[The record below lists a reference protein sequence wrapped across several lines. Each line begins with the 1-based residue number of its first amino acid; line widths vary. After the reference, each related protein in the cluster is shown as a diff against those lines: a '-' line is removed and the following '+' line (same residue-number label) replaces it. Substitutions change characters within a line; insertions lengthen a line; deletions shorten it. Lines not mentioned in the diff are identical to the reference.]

1 MRQRPWGKW
10 AAEIHDPKK
19 AARVWLG
26 TFETAEAAAL
36 AYDEAALRFKGSKA
50 KLNFPERVQGT
61 ASEFGYHL
69 TNQHSTSSHD
79 QQASNPII
87 TPHFATTQE
96 TYSPS
101 HHFQYAQQQLMGGG
115 SNSFNNNQD
124 MLRFYGGHNMFV
136 SSQQSASSSSS
147 TALSQNQQD
156 ELLRFSMQFGAS
168 SHSDHSGNWRGG
180 Q

>member
-1 MRQRPWGKW
+1 
-10 AAEIHDPKK
+10 
-19 AARVWLG
+19 
-26 TFETAEAAAL
+26 
-36 AYDEAALRFKGSKA
+36 
-50 KLNFPERVQGT
+50 
-61 ASEFGYHL
+61 
-69 TNQHSTSSHD
+69 
-79 QQASNPII
+79 
-87 TPHFATTQE
+87 
-96 TYSPS
+96 
-101 HHFQYAQQQLMGGG
+101 MGGG

-180 Q
+180 QWTRYDIWMLICSATHGLNFFVFRQSRHCMLLLYFHDLLSYFNLLYVLPMMKCLFNLEKHGVGIPLS